1 MLFMV
6 KVVPQAEYDQEMA
19 RLKSIGNEGLIPVD
33 ASREQ
38 MVSGDIQK
46 IPAPVRSGSN

>member
-19 RLKSIGNEGLIPVD
+19 RLKSIGQEGLIPVD

-38 MVSGDIQK
+38 MVPGDADK
-46 IPAPVRSGSN
+46 IPAPARTGSN